1 MNTVW
6 VLIALVYNGHFGNP
20 VVPTLEFKT
29 REKCEQAIQT
39 FKADAEGKDGTVRM
53 RCVRIE
59 K

>member
-6 VLIALVYNGHFGNP
+6 VLLTLVYNGHFGHP

-29 REKCEQAIQT
+29 REACVRAIET